1 MIKLLICDDQ
11 AVVRDGLS
19 IMLNLAPDL
28 EVIAVASNGREA
40 VQLSATW
47 QPDLILMDLKM
58 PIMNGIEATRQISA
72 AQPLVKILV
81 LTTYD
86 DDEWLFEAIRAGAAG
101 YLLKDMAHSDLVSA
115 IRGTVSGKAY
125 VDPNVTARLLS
136 QVATSR
142 NQPPASQLTGRLT
155 ERELAA
161 PFYPSSMSL
170 TERRPLC
177 WQWNMACI
185 SATIIKN
192 PYNAPYSTA
201 RPTIH
206 YPNAN
211 SNSYLIYKCG

>member
-19 IMLNLAPDL
+19 IMLNLAPDF
-28 EVIAVASNGREA
+28 EVVAVASNGREA
-40 VQLSATW
+40 VQLSAEW

-136 QVATSR
+136 QVANSR

-155 ERELAA
+155 ERELAV
-161 PFYPSSMSL
+161 L
-170 TERRPLC
+170 NL
-177 WQWNMACI
+177 I
-185 SATIIKN
+185 ATGHT
-192 PYNAPYSTA
+192 NASIAEQLRLSEGTVRNHVSTILSKLDVVDRTQA
-201 RPTIH
+201 ALLAVEHGLHQRE
-206 YPNAN
+206 
-211 SNSYLIYKCG
+211 SY

>member
-47 QPDLILMDLKM
+47 QPDLILMDLEM

-155 ERELAA
+155 ERELAV
-161 PFYPSSMSL
+161 L
-170 TERRPLC
+170 NL
-177 WQWNMACI
+177 I
-185 SATIIKN
+185 ATGHT
-192 PYNAPYSTA
+192 NASIAEQLRLSEGTVRNHVSTILSKLDVA
-201 RPTIH
+201 DRTQAALLAVEHGLHQRDH
-206 YPNAN
+206 Y
-211 SNSYLIYKCG
+211 

>member
-28 EVIAVASNGREA
+28 EVVAVASNGREA
-40 VQLSATW
+40 VQLSADW

-101 YLLKDMAHSDLVSA
+101 YLLKDMAHIDLVSA

-136 QVATSR
+136 QVANSR

-155 ERELAA
+155 ERELAV
-161 PFYPSSMSL
+161 L
-170 TERRPLC
+170 NL
-177 WQWNMACI
+177 I
-185 SATIIKN
+185 ATGHT
-192 PYNAPYSTA
+192 NASIADQLRLSEGTVRNHVSTILSKLDVA
-201 RPTIH
+201 DRTQAALLAVEH
-206 YPNAN
+206 GLHQRE
-211 SNSYLIYKCG
+211 SY

>member
-28 EVIAVASNGREA
+28 EVVAVASNGREA
-40 VQLSATW
+40 VQLSADW

-136 QVATSR
+136 QVANSR

-155 ERELAA
+155 ERELAV
-161 PFYPSSMSL
+161 L
-170 TERRPLC
+170 NL
-177 WQWNMACI
+177 I
-185 SATIIKN
+185 ATGHT
-192 PYNAPYSTA
+192 NASIADQLRLSEGTVRNHVSTILSKLDVA
-201 RPTIH
+201 DRTQAALLAVEH
-206 YPNAN
+206 GLHQRE
-211 SNSYLIYKCG
+211 SY

>member
-28 EVIAVASNGREA
+28 EVVAVASNGREA
-40 VQLSATW
+40 VQLSAEW

-136 QVATSR
+136 QVANSR

-155 ERELAA
+155 ERELAV
-161 PFYPSSMSL
+161 L
-170 TERRPLC
+170 NL
-177 WQWNMACI
+177 I
-185 SATIIKN
+185 ATGHT
-192 PYNAPYSTA
+192 NASIAEQLRLSEGTVRNHVSTILSKLDVA
-201 RPTIH
+201 DRTQAALLAVEH
-206 YPNAN
+206 GLHQRETY
-211 SNSYLIYKCG
+211 

>member
-155 ERELAA
+155 ERELAV
-161 PFYPSSMSL
+161 L
-170 TERRPLC
+170 NL
-177 WQWNMACI
+177 I
-185 SATIIKN
+185 ATGHT
-192 PYNAPYSTA
+192 NASIAEQLRLSEGTVRNHVSTILSKLDVA
-201 RPTIH
+201 DRTQAALLAVEHGLHQRDH
-206 YPNAN
+206 Y
-211 SNSYLIYKCG
+211 

>member
-28 EVIAVASNGREA
+28 EVVAVASNGREA
-40 VQLSATW
+40 VQLSADW

-115 IRGTVSGKAY
+115 IRGTVAGKAY
-125 VDPNVTARLLS
+125 VDPNVTARLLI
-136 QVATSR
+136 QVANSR

-155 ERELAA
+155 ERELAV
-161 PFYPSSMSL
+161 L
-170 TERRPLC
+170 NL
-177 WQWNMACI
+177 I
-185 SATIIKN
+185 ATGHT
-192 PYNAPYSTA
+192 NASIADQLRLSEGTVRNHVSTILSKLDVA
-201 RPTIH
+201 DRTQAALLAVEH
-206 YPNAN
+206 GLHQRE
-211 SNSYLIYKCG
+211 SY